1 LKLCGLNI
9 LIECRERFDTRDEPR
24 ISSLKEVAT
33 INCKK
38 HTQNHVSQTNA
49 GVKEEGHLSCGFE
62 ARSDDPKETVE
73 ESSSKADSNANEMVD
88 EVEARDQK
96 SYDTIETDYNEIL
109 EEKECSDY
117 NYDETSASYD
127 WISPISRP
135 KSYWEELRQE
145 WYREMLDFGS
155 GNDER
160 RELLQRYL
168 TYCVLV
174 YFTFSLCT
182 LSNCSVQDIITWFHG
197 WSTGAIKFSL

>member
-73 ESSSKADSNANEMVD
+73 ESSSKVVSNANEMVD
-88 EVEARDQK
+88 EVEARDQEL
-96 SYDTIETDYNEIL
+96 YDTIETDYNEIL

-182 LSNCSVQDIITWFHG
+182 I
-197 WSTGAIKFSL
+197 